1 MAGVPVRRG
10 GTWNQQGVDGIE
22 GGGQVSEE
30 QTRRG
35 RRQGR
40 GTGGV
45 RAAPVRS
52 RAAELM
58 EFFRRSVR
66 GTAGHPER
74 CEAEP
79 SIEGVPS
86 T

>member
-1 MAGVPVRRG
+1 MAGVPVRHG

-40 GTGGV
+40 GTGRGPGSS
-45 RAAPVRS
+45 RPVS
-52 RAAELM
+52 
-58 EFFRRSVR
+58 S
-66 GTAGHPER
+66 
-74 CEAEP
+74 
-79 SIEGVPS
+79 S
-86 T
+86 

>member
-35 RRQGR
+35 RGQRR
-40 GTGGV
+40 GTGRGPGSS
-45 RAAPVRS
+45 RPVS
-52 RAAELM
+52 
-58 EFFRRSVR
+58 S
-66 GTAGHPER
+66 
-74 CEAEP
+74 
-79 SIEGVPS
+79 S
-86 T
+86 